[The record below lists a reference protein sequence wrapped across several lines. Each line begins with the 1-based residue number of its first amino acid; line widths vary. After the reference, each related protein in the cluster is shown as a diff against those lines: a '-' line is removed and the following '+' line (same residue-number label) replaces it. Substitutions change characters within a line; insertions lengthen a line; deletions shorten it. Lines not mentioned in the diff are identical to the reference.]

1 MKDEDISLAKMVSE
15 NMSSPKT
22 PDKFIIFLTK
32 RKPISTLEYISC
44 NFLGETALN
53 ILCSKFT
60 VNAVNL

>member
-22 PDKFIIFLTK
+22 PDKFIIFLRK

-44 NFLGETALN
+44 NF
-53 ILCSKFT
+53 
-60 VNAVNL
+60 